1 MAGLIS
7 GALRGWQLYLAAGVA
22 AVALLGA
29 SYSAGYLIAQKHDA
43 LAQVSSVQ
51 AKAASE
57 VKAIN
62 VQDQH
67 NQADRVQR
75 TVRDMGRERELQ
87 SQIDGLQANNA
98 NLKNILNAKPDP
110 DAGVHVR
117 IGDVRMLNSA
127 IDIGVGPQGIPNSP
141 SVAAYQEQ
149 AASTVSLRDL
159 VTDDLD
165 IRTQYK
171 ELAAE
176 HDKLIDWVQVEL
188 IDAQVNASKTESQ
201 K

>member
-87 SQIDGLQANNA
+87 SQIDGLQAN
-98 NLKNILNAKPDP
+98 NAKPDP